1 MSELIT
7 QIQHFE
13 YVKRRIQDDIDD
25 HDKKRNTL
33 LRENKTDENDR
44 MIAWWTG
51 HIEASKEEMRTAK
64 KCLAQ
69 ALTVVLG
76 NIILSM

>member
-1 MSELIT
+1 MSAAAGVVICVVINGAYFYRMDMPLIH
-7 QIQHFE
+7 QKNIFSE
-13 YVKRRIQDDIDD
+13 PVEP
-25 HDKKRNTL
+25 N
-33 LRENKTDENDR
+33 
-44 MIAWWTG
+44 G
-51 HIEASKEEMRTAK
+51 EASKEEMRTAK